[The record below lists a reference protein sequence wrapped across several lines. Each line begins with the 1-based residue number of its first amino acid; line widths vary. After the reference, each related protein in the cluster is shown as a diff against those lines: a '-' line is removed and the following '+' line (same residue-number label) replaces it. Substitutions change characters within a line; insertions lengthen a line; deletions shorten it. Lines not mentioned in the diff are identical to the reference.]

1 VGDGFLNSLKQKS
14 NPSAKTPTLNLPIVF
29 RCPTD
34 GQEHSAESRRAT
46 MPRQKRSRHLPLSR
60 RNVPDEQE
68 KSHRHTHLEEDVLGV
83 LNRQTATCAASCT
96 AAETSP
102 GTAAELFWWPRLDRL
117 ADSNRARQSREQD

>member
-1 VGDGFLNSLKQKS
+1 MGDGFLNFKQKS
-14 NPSAKTPTLNLPIVF
+14 QLGANAERNLPIVSAA
-29 RCPTD
+29 RHD

-102 GTAAELFWWPRLDRL
+102 GTAAELFRWPRLDRL